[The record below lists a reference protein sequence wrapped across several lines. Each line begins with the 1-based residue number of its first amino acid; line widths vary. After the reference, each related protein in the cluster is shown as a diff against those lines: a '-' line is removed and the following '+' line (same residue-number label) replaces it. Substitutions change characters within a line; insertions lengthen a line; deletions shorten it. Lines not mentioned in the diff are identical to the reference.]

1 MSALIPSG
9 PFRPG
14 DGGLPPYLAGREH
27 EKALF
32 RSLLAMLDRSE
43 APPSGVILYGPR
55 GNGKTALLVWL
66 QEVAAP
72 SYAVDVIR
80 LTPPKIRTSIKLA
93 ERLLPRTWWN
103 TVAPDT
109 IAFRGITW
117 RPGKD
122 APAPAADEALAARV
136 SKKALVLLL
145 DEAHTLD
152 PEVGQELLNALQEV
166 GRAAPLLSVL
176 AGTPNLQAHLGTMG
190 ASFWDRGRRLPIG
203 RLNGSDA
210 SAAIRRPLAS
220 DDLSISDEAVASIVR
235 ESHGYPYFLQLWGA
249 AVWNRVSGGGSD
261 RQEITVEDAEACRS
275 TFEFEKNQYYLRR
288 HDELDELGLLSA
300 ARSVAEV
307 FRERSAVRHG
317 EVLAAVSRAP
327 GFEDPAKAAQARR
340 SLIHLGFLWR
350 AGAMPEWEPGIPSLM
365 DYIRLVVPAP

>member
-1 MSALIPSG
+1 MSAVLRSC

-14 DGGLPPYLAGREH
+14 PGGLPPYLAGRQNEQ
-27 EKALF
+27 ALF
-32 RSLLAMLDRSE
+32 RSLLAMLDRGE

-55 GNGKTALLVWL
+55 GNGKTALLVWI

-72 SYAVDVIR
+72 SYAVDVLR
-80 LTPPKIRTSIKLA
+80 LTPAKIRTNLKLV
-93 ERLLPRTWWN
+93 ERLLPRHWWDE
-103 TVAPDT
+103 VAADPT
-109 IAFRGITW
+109 AFRGIPW

-136 SKKALVLLL
+136 SKRALVLLL

-176 AGTPNLQAHLGTMG
+176 AGTPNLQSHLGTMG
-190 ASFWDRGRRLPIG
+190 ASFWDRGRQLPIG
-203 RLNGSDA
+203 RLNESDA
-210 SAAIRRPLAS
+210 AAAIRRPLAA
-220 DDLSISDEAVASIVR
+220 DDLSISDEAVAFIVR

-261 RQEITVEDAEACRS
+261 RPEITVEDAEACRS

-288 HDELDELGLLSA
+288 HDELKKLRLLPA
-300 ARSVAEV
+300 ARTVAEA
-307 FRERSAVRHG
+307 FSAQERVSDAELEEAIRRGLGRDDDDAV
-317 EVLAAVSRAP
+317 EAAEERFA
-327 GFEDPAKAAQARR
+327 
-340 SLIHLGFLWR
+340 HLGFLWR

-365 DYIRLVVPAP
+365 DYIRQVVPAP

>member
-1 MSALIPSG
+1 MSAVLRSC

-14 DGGLPPYLAGREH
+14 PGGLPPYLAGRQNEQ
-27 EKALF
+27 ALF
-32 RSLLAMLDRSE
+32 RSLLAMLDRGE

-55 GNGKTALLVWL
+55 GNGKTALLVWI
-66 QEVAAP
+66 QEVEAP
-72 SYAVDVIR
+72 SYAVDVLR
-80 LTPPKIRTSIKLA
+80 LTPAKIRTDLELV
-93 ERLLPRTWWN
+93 ERLLPRHWWDE
-103 TVAPDT
+103 VAAEPT
-109 IAFRGITW
+109 AFRGIPW

-122 APAPAADEALAARV
+122 APAPGPDEALAARA
-136 SKKALVLLL
+136 STKPLVLLL

-176 AGTPNLQAHLGTMG
+176 AGTPDLPAHLGTMG
-190 ASFWDRGRRLPIG
+190 ASFWDRGRQLPIG
-203 RLNGSDA
+203 RLNESDA
-210 SAAIRRPLAS
+210 SAAIRRPLSA
-220 DDLSISDEAVASIVR
+220 DDLSISDEAVAFIVR

-261 RQEITVEDAEACRS
+261 RPEITVEDAEACRS

-288 HDELDELGLLSA
+288 HDELDELGLLPA
-300 ARSVAEV
+300 ARAVAEV

-327 GFEDPAKAAQARR
+327 GFEDPAAAAEARR
-340 SLIHLGFLWR
+340 TLSHLGFLWR

-365 DYIRLVVPAP
+365 DYIHQVVPAP